1 MLRLELAVDAIR
13 IEGPLV
19 ATGLIIVN
27 PPFTL
32 VEEARRLLP
41 ALVKILRRGS
51 GASFLVEE
59 LSGEGLA

>member
-32 VEEARRLLP
+32 VERVPLKVPEDQESERY
-41 ALVKILRRGS
+41 
-51 GASFLVEE
+51 
-59 LSGEGLA
+59 LATKRDRAGHMLD